1 MSLGGINTNY
11 DSTSPPDNENAGLG
25 ATRIRS
31 LETTVQQ
38 VLDSEHNFPAAGGAN
53 TGYHRLGSGRVFYDV
68 QSNVSSSG
76 TDGRL
81 QVASDTSRLFHV
93 GSGGTMYLGGAN
105 SISANSTPVGGQR
118 FQWVQDFGEV
128 NTGSQAVVTVGF
140 ANSGYSGIPFVQVS
154 VVTTKVG
161 SGGGFGGVMAL
172 PFVDSLTA
180 SGCRI
185 LTAAVNNSSFASQ
198 TNINVHWSSLCTRTL

>member
-140 ANSGYSGIPFVQVS
+140 ANSGYSG
-154 VVTTKVG
+154 
-161 SGGGFGGVMAL
+161 GVMAL

-198 TNINVHWSSLCTRTL
+198 TNINVHWSSLGTRTL